1 MSRIGK
7 KPIEIPEG
15 VKVKIEGQKI
25 VITGSKGE
33 LSREVSP
40 EIQVEIKDG
49 NILLKPRVKTKKSK
63 ALWGLERSLLQNMVI
78 GVNQGFEKKLE
89 IRGVGYRAKIEGKD
103 LVLDVGFSHPV
114 KIQVPEDIEISV
126 KENIITVSGIDKAK
140 VGQMAAKIRKVKPPD
155 AYKGKGI
162 RYLGEEIKLKP
173 GKKAVTAG

>member
-103 LVLDVGFSHPV
+103 W
-114 KIQVPEDIEISV
+114 
-126 KENIITVSGIDKAK
+126 
-140 VGQMAAKIRKVKPPD
+140 RKT
-155 AYKGKGI
+155 
-162 RYLGEEIKLKP
+162 L
-173 GKKAVTAG
+173 